1 MRLID
6 ADALW
11 EKMYKYSDNEGA
23 KMPYGDDDSLIH
35 RDSACFLIEEAPTI
49 EIERKSS
56 CSEFPNNWIPCSVK
70 KHPDKSMYCHVT
82 VIDDGDYIVGND
94 DWDAGSES
102 WDEYSDDEIIAWMPE
117 ITPYQEA
124 KGNEC
129 RDILEG

>member
-1 MRLID
+1 MRID
-6 ADALW
+6 LPACDFKNCYYQL
-11 EKMYKYSDNEGA
+11 DGNCT
-23 KMPYGDDDSLIH
+23 
-35 RDSACFLIEEAPTI
+35 SACEHSNCEYRYLIEQHKE
-49 EIERKSS
+49 
-56 CSEFPNNWIPCSVK
+56 WIPCSVK

-94 DWDAGSES
+94 DWDADSES
-102 WDEYSDDEIIAWMPE
+102 WNEYSDDEIIAWMPE